1 MRTGQTIFGD
11 RPVRTTGQ
19 VNKVWSALCDTSV
32 TVVLIVLLYENWSDL
47 LELTSFNVKSGHG
60 SSHSL
65 LFCIGIPA
73 ETRWPAIFA

>member
-47 LELTSFNVKSGHG
+47 LELT
-60 SSHSL
+60 
-65 LFCIGIPA
+65 I
-73 ETRWPAIFA
+73 